1 MAKRERIPLNP
12 TPSGFNPAFAGL
24 DLAGLPPGPP
34 PTPAPAAS
42 AAAGKPA
49 PKTKRGRVVLR
60 RETARRGGKCV
71 SVIDDLPTHFRLS
84 EIEEIARRLRVAC
97 GCGGAVKDRKI
108 EIQGE
113 QIAKIRELLEEDGF
127 QVAGV
132 R

>member
-12 TPSGFNPAFAGL
+12 APSGLNPAFAGL
-24 DLAGLPPGPP
+24 KLAGLPPGP
-34 PTPAPAAS
+34 APVS
-42 AAAGKPA
+42 APSIAAGEKPA

-84 EIEEIARRLRVAC
+84 EIEEIARSLRVAC

-113 QIAKIRELLEEDGF
+113 QIAKIRELLEEEGF